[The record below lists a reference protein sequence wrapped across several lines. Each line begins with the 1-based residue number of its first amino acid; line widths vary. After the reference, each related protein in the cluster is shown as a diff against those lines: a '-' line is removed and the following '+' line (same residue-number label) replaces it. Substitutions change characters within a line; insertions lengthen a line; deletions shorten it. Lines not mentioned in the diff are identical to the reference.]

1 MSLAFLV
8 GGVCAVLYIH
18 PIKQG
23 LKPSIFGH
31 VRENLFFVL
40 YIHPIKQGLK
50 LRWIKLQISIVES
63 SLHTSNK
70 TRIETCSELLSVNK
84 FGRFFTYIQ

>member
-1 MSLAFLV
+1 MK
-8 GGVCAVLYIH
+8 VLYIH

-23 LKPSIFGH
+23 LKPQIKNPDLKSLG
-31 VRENLFFVL
+31 FVL

-50 LRWIKLQISIVES
+50 LRDSSWIKRRRGC

-70 TRIETCSELLSVNK
+70 TRIETLAPILRTKSNEL
-84 FGRFFTYIQ
+84 FFTYIQ